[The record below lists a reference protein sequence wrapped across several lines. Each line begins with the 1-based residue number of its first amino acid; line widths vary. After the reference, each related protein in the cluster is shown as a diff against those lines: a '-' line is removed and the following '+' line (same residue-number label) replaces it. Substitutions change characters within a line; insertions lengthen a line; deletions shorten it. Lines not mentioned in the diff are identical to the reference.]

1 MKRLSFLLVCVFSIS
16 LAAAN
21 DQVRDVQAELKK
33 QGFYYGEVNG
43 TDGAETT
50 AAIRRFQIRNGLTV
64 TGKVNAE
71 TLAALGLG
79 GKGAAPGEAPP
90 PVAERPMT
98 PQVNPPPAQGQ
109 PVPGLDAPLP
119 PAKRGRD
126 FVRDPEG
133 QEEPVPP
140 QRRIY
145 PDDPSVIEPPVQ
157 LPAPVYTPF
166 ATLFRG
172 TPYDSAPREV
182 QMDTLRRAQALMAS
196 MRLYQGIIDGIPGPA
211 TSEAIFAYQE
221 TRGLD
226 RTGRL
231 NLDTLADMRL
241 LPRGLP
247 RGVPVKPFYNPNRH
261 RDSSLS
267 WGFWIR

>member
-1 MKRLSFLLVCVFSIS
+1 MAF
-16 LAAAN
+16 ADN
-21 DQVRDVQAELKK
+21 QVRDVQAELKK
-33 QGFYYGEVNG
+33 QGFYYGEADG
-43 TDGAETT
+43 AEGAETT

-64 TGKVNAE
+64 TGKINAE

-79 GKGAAPGEAPP
+79 AKGAVPGGAPASPP
-90 PVAERPMT
+90 PVAERPMP

-119 PAKRGRD
+119 PPKRGRD
-126 FVRDPEG
+126 FVRDPEAM
-133 QEEPVPP
+133 EEPVPP
-140 QRRIY
+140 QRRTY
-145 PDDPSVIEPPVQ
+145 PDDPSVIEPPVP
-157 LPAPVYTPF
+157 LPGAVYTPF
-166 ATLFRG
+166 STLFRG
-172 TPYDSAPREV
+172 TLYDSAPREV

-196 MRLYQGIIDGIPGPA
+196 MRLYRGIIDGIPGPT

-241 LPRGLP
+241 LPRVLP
-247 RGVPVKPFYNPNRH
+247 RGMPVKPFYNPNRH
-261 RDSSLS
+261 RDSSVS
-267 WGFWIR
+267 WGFWVR